1 MKIILYFCSVFLL
14 FSFFITSQ
22 SLSSCTKEKI
32 IHDTVIL
39 RDTINHHDTTI
50 INKHDTT
57 IIHLHDTTQLT
68 LESCNN
74 VYEGYVNSYFVND
87 NANGVNQLTI
97 GAWTHGGAPENSR
110 SFIKFDYTD
119 IPADAILISAKL
131 SLYAMP
137 KPGSGNMI
145 DAHYGTANS
154 FFIRRITSSI
164 SPALFN
170 WNNQPTFATQNQVII
185 APSTSSFQNNTGI
198 DVTNLVKDMLE
209 QGNNGFFMQLQTETA
224 YNSRQYCSSFYSTDG
239 SKHPKLVVQFK
250 KQ

>member
-1 MKIILYFCSVFLL
+1 MKIILSICFIFIL

-22 SLSSCTKEKI
+22 SLTSCTKEKI
-32 IHDTVIL
+32 IHDTVIV
-39 RDTINHHDTTI
+39 NHHDTTI
-50 INKHDTT
+50 IIHHDT
-57 IIHLHDTTQLT
+57 LQLT

-74 VYEGYVNSYFVND
+74 VNEGYVNSYFVND

-110 SFIKFDYTD
+110 SFIKFDYSD
-119 IPADAILISAKL
+119 IPANVILISAKL

-137 KPGSGNMI
+137 NPGSGNMI
-145 DAHYGTANS
+145 DAHYGAANS
-154 FFIRRITSSI
+154 FYIRRITSTL

-170 WNNQPTFATQNQVII
+170 WNNQPSFDTQNQVII
-185 APSTSSFQNNTGI
+185 PQSNSSFQNNIGI
-198 DVTNLVKDMLE
+198 DVSKLVKDMLD
-209 QGNNGFFMQLQTETA
+209 QGNNGFFMQLQSEAA
-224 YNSRQYCSSFYSTDG
+224 YNSRQYCSSFYAADG